1 MTPHTSRASTPTINA
16 HLIQD
21 VFEELR
27 TAYLGDERPW
37 IVGFSGGKDSTA
49 LVQFVYYMLLA
60 LPIEQ
65 RRKRVFV
72 LASDTKVE
80 MPSIVERID
89 RELILLRAAAT
100 RDQLPIEAHTVYP
113 ELGDSFWAN
122 LIGRGYPSPRPK
134 FRWCTDR
141 LKILPVSKF
150 ILERVSQLGSVV
162 VVLGSRIA
170 ESTTRAQT
178 MASHHIEG
186 QRFRPHTDLPKAW
199 VYTPI
204 QYLSSDDIWVY
215 LLQVKSPWG
224 GDNRGL
230 VALYR
235 RASGGECPLVID
247 TSTPSCGQSRFGCWV
262 CTVVEHDRSM
272 ESLVEAGEDR
282 FVPLLEF
289 RDYLREVR
297 ENRAARE
304 NIRRNGLPA
313 KEDGKGPFT
322 LPTRRDLLRRLL
334 LAQKTSGETLIEHAE
349 LRAISEIWATEVPK
363 LGGPQPIDTVERI
376 WKHVYEEGPM
386 PDDTP
391 NPTLTKE
398 EQLLRQVCAERGVPF
413 EMMRRLTDLE
423 EEYGAL
429 KNWRRG
435 ITGDLMDTIMNYA
448 AQHDT
453 STPAQNET

>member
-1 MTPHTSRASTPTINA
+1 
-16 HLIQD
+16 
-21 VFEELR
+21 
-27 TAYLGDERPW
+27 
-37 IVGFSGGKDSTA
+37 VGFSGGKDSTT
-49 LVQFVYYMLLA
+49 LVQFVYYMLLE
-60 LPIEQ
+60 LPEEQ

-89 RELILLRAAAT
+89 RELTLLRAAAEH
-100 RDQLPIEAHTVYP
+100 DKLPFEVHKVYP
-113 ELGDSFWAN
+113 ELNDSFWVN

-141 LKILPVSKF
+141 LKIYPVSKF
-150 ILERVSQLGSVV
+150 ILERVNQFGSVV
-162 VVLGSRIA
+162 VVLGSRVA
-170 ESTTRAQT
+170 ESATRAQT
-178 MASHHIEG
+178 MASHRIEG

-204 QYLSSDDIWVY
+204 QHLSTDDVWLY
-215 LLQVKSPWG
+215 LLQVKSPWS

-262 CTVVEHDRSM
+262 CTVVEHDKSM
-272 ESLVEAGEDR
+272 ESLVEDGEER
-282 FVPLLEF
+282 FEPLLEF

-297 ENRAARE
+297 DNSMARE

-313 KEDGKGPFT
+313 KEEGKGPFT
-322 LPTRRDLLRRLL
+322 LATRRDLLRRLL
-334 LAQKTSGETLIEHAE
+334 VAQKQSNEVLIEPAE
-349 LRAISEIWATEVPK
+349 LRAIAEVWATENPT

-376 WKHVYEEGPM
+376 WKHVYEEVPM

-391 NPTLTKE
+391 NPALTKE
-398 EQLLRQVCAERGVPF
+398 EALLQQVCIDRGVPF
-413 EMMRRLTDLE
+413 EMLRRLTDLE

-448 AQHDT
+448 AQDSKVDGD
-453 STPAQNET
+453 STTP

>member
-1 MTPHTSRASTPTINA
+1 MTAQSPKVSTPTMDS

-21 VFEELR
+21 VLEELR
-27 TAYLGDERPW
+27 AAYLGDERPW

-49 LVQFVYYMLLA
+49 LVQFVYFMLLA
-60 LPIEQ
+60 LPPEQ
-65 RRKRVFV
+65 RRKEVFV

-89 RELILLRAAAT
+89 RELILIRAAAE
-100 RDQLPIEAHTVYP
+100 RDGMPIQVNTVYP
-113 ELGDSFWAN
+113 ELDDSFWVN

-141 LKILPVSKF
+141 LKIFPVSRF
-150 ILERVSQLGSVV
+150 ILERVSQFGSVV

-170 ESTTRAQT
+170 ESATRAQA
-178 MASHHIEG
+178 MASYHIEG
-186 QRFRPHTDLPKAW
+186 QRFRPHSDLPKAW

-204 QYLSSDDIWVY
+204 QYLSTDDIWMY
-215 LLQVKSPWG
+215 LLQVKNPWG

-262 CTVVEHDRSM
+262 CTVVEHDKSM
-272 ESLVEAGEDR
+272 ESLIESGDER
-282 FVPLLEF
+282 FEPLLEF
-289 RDYLREVR
+289 RDYLRQVR
-297 ENRAARE
+297 ENPAARG
-304 NIRRNGLPA
+304 NVRRNGLPA

-322 LPTRRDLLRRLL
+322 LGTRRDLLRRLL
-334 LAQKTSGETLIEHAE
+334 LAQKASAEPLIGPTE
-349 LRAISEIWATEVPK
+349 LRAIGEIWATEGPN
-363 LGGPQPIDTVERI
+363 LGGPLPIDTVDRI
-376 WKHVYEEGPM
+376 WKHVDEEGPM
-386 PDDTP
+386 PDDAT

-398 EQLLRQVCAERGVPF
+398 EQLLQQVCVERGIPF

-429 KNWRRG
+429 ENWRRG
-435 ITGDLMDTIMNYA
+435 ITGDLMDTVMNYA
-448 AQHDT
+448 AHKDV
-453 STPAQNET
+453 SSPGPSDA

>member
-1 MTPHTSRASTPTINA
+1 MDIAYRESKLTISPHLVKDI
-16 HLIQD
+16 L
-21 VFEELR
+21 EELR

-37 IVGFSGGKDSTA
+37 IVGFSGGKDSTI
-49 LVQFVYYMLLA
+49 LVQFVYMMLLSIQ
-60 LPIEQ
+60 PEE
-65 RRKRVFV
+65 RRKKVFV
-72 LASDTKVE
+72 LTSDTKVE
-80 MPSIVERID
+80 IPSIVERIE
-89 RELILLRAAAT
+89 RELTLLRAAAH
-100 RDQLPIEAHTVYP
+100 RDRLPIEAHTVCP
-113 ELGDSFWAN
+113 ELTDSFWIN

-141 LKILPVSKF
+141 LKIFPVSKF
-150 ILERVSQLGSVV
+150 IIERVNDFGSVV

-170 ESTTRAQT
+170 ESGTRAQT

-186 QRFRPHTDLPKAW
+186 QRFRPHSDLPKAW
-199 VYTPI
+199 VYTPLEH
-204 QYLSSDDIWVY
+204 LSNDDVWVC
-215 LLQVKSPWG
+215 LLNLKNPWG
-224 GDNRGL
+224 GDNRSL

-262 CTVVEHDRSM
+262 CTVVEHDKSM
-272 ESLVEAGEDR
+272 ESLVDDGEER
-282 FVPLLEF
+282 FEPLLDF

-297 ENRAARE
+297 ENSTARE

-322 LPTRRDLLRRLL
+322 MATRRDLLRRLL
-334 LAQKTSGETLIEHAE
+334 LAQKQSGETLIEPAE
-349 LRAISEIWATEVPK
+349 LRAIAEVWSTEDTK

-376 WKHVYEEGPM
+376 WKHIYEEAPM

-391 NPTLTKE
+391 NPALTKE
-398 EQLLRQVCAERGVPF
+398 EQLLKQVCEERGIPF

-435 ITGDLMDTIMNYA
+435 ITGDLMETVMKYA
-448 AQHDT
+448 Q
-453 STPAQNET
+453 SEGSNEDV